1 MSITRRSLIQWSAV
15 APLAAV
21 NPSILF
27 AADEPWPTKPIK
39 LIVAFA
45 PGGFTDIA
53 ARLLANALSTK
64 LGQSIMVDNRA
75 GAAGLIGTQAAAQA
89 PADGYTLL
97 LGTISTHAINVGL
110 YKRLPYDPVK
120 DFVPVSGV
128 ASGVLVL
135 AVHPS
140 TGVKDVGEFIAKA
153 KANPGKLT
161 YSSGGNGTT
170 SHLAAE
176 LFKATPGTDLLHV
189 PYRSPALA
197 TTGLLG
203 GQVDMMFDTVPTSLP
218 HVRSGKMLALGVT
231 GTKRAEQMP
240 GVPALGLTLRGFDP
254 NTWAGLFAPAG
265 TPPAVVTKLS
275 TAVREVLNSVELSS
289 RLADIGMMPMAT
301 GPEEFAAY
309 VRTDTQRWVDLI
321 RKNGITLVDL

>member
-1 MSITRRSLIQWSAV
+1 MSITRRSLIQWSAA
-15 APLAAV
+15 APMAAAGL
-21 NPSILF
+21 PFLH
-27 AADEPWPTKPIK
+27 AAEDNWPTKPIK

-53 ARLLANALSTK
+53 ARLLANTLSVK
-64 LGQSIMVDNRA
+64 FGQAIIVDNRA

-110 YKRLPYDPVK
+110 YKHLPYDPVK

-135 AVHPS
+135 VTHPS
-140 TGVKDVGEFIAKA
+140 TVVKDVGELIAKA
-153 KANPGKLT
+153 KAHPGKLT
-161 YSSGGNGTT
+161 YCSGGNGTT

-176 LFKATPGTDLLHV
+176 LFKATTGTDLLHV

-203 GQVDMMFDTVPTSLP
+203 GQVDVMFDTVPTSLP
-218 HVRSGKMLALGVT
+218 HVRSGRLLALGVT
-231 GTKRAEQMP
+231 GTKRADQMP

-265 TPPAVVTKLS
+265 TPSAVVAKLDN
-275 TAVREVLNSVELSS
+275 AVREALGSDELKS
-289 RLADIGMMPMAT
+289 RLADIGMMPMVA
-301 GPEEFAAY
+301 GPEAFAAY
-309 VRTDTQRWVDLI
+309 VRTDTQRWVELI
-321 RKNGITLVDL
+321 RKNGITMD